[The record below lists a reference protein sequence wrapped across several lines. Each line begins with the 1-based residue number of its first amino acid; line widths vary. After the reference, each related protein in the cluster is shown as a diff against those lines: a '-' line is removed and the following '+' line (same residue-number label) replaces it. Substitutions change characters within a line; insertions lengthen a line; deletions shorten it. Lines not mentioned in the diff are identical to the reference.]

1 MAFGSDGK
9 PEDLRLLKSICQDFD
24 EKSLDIR
31 KSILGKAYQ
40 ECQHGTANILTDFFN
55 LGERNMPPFI
65 PSGSTIELELE
76 LAHPLQIIGNKVI
89 HIKNAPRLLVEV
101 EQGRTEGHICCVPP
115 VEAQCV
121 TILMYALALKNG
133 NKEILAKANCTL
145 EELFILPQKEKTYR
159 ILEGTLPSHKQLIDW
174 ARFDIAIKAQLVPE
188 DMECALDNFL
198 DGYIQRGPHIP
209 MVRAHHAED
218 FFLY

>member
-101 EQGRTEGHICCVPP
+101 KQGRTEGRICYVQP

>member
-9 PEDLRLLKSICQDFD
+9 PEDLRLLKSICEDFD
-24 EKSLDIR
+24 EKSLDVR

-40 ECQHGTANILTDFFN
+40 EYQHGTANILTDFFN

-101 EQGRTEGHICCVPP
+101 EQGRTEGRICCVQP

-198 DGYIQRGPHIP
+198 DGYIQRGPHLP